1 MRVSTT
7 AVFVICCAFL
17 SMGCVPRT
25 GFVSLIIDDSHEW
38 HYSYVFPLLECLNL
52 KGNFGYITEVSDLGI
67 EGNAY
72 KMQEIY
78 EAGHEVMDHT
88 TRHNYMWATHVDT
101 LDDQVEEYIPWTFA
115 DVATWDSLCDRS
127 LFILDSLGIC
137 VSGWNQPGGSASP
150 GFIPGHKEWV
160 WFGRYNDSLYSL
172 IGGLYSYAMAYGVS
186 FKTGHLNLRGH
197 NCPDRFPFFNMP
209 HRTIDNVASDV
220 VRTEAADAVAS
231 GLWYPAVTHANTTQQ
246 LVGFGLL
253 VNWLDK
259 QDIEVL
265 TCSEAVERIMNGAPD
280 PYANQLPQAR
290 MLWDRDGNGKPDGFT
305 GSCSWDT
312 LCAVPVGDCKAMN
325 VDGDTEFY
333 CYGPEVGRNSFSV
346 WMKGTSASTGSV
358 RIIWVKLGFDW
369 EYLEDCWN
377 TVTLESTWT
386 LIDSSAYSTLAFD
399 VEDEVDRIK
408 FIIRPLDG
416 FELRAARP
424 SVLLSADAGVGP
436 ADVPSVPGGRPL
448 RVVPNPACCWQ
459 SVRILGTGRAAV
471 YDVRGRRVWESCRPP
486 GALEVEIPA
495 AAFAPGVYFIDDRE
509 GDRTPAKVIIRR

>member
-1 MRVSTT
+1 
-7 AVFVICCAFL
+7 
-17 SMGCVPRT
+17 MGSVPRT
-25 GFVSLIIDDSHEW
+25 GFVSLIIDDSHDY
-38 HYSYVFPLLECLNL
+38 HYTYVYPLLEQHGF
-52 KGNFGYITEVSDLGI
+52 KGNFGYITEMSDLGI
-67 EGNAY
+67 EGQAY

-78 EAGHEVMDHT
+78 QAGHEVMDHT
-88 TRHNYMWATHVDT
+88 TRHDYRWATHVDT
-101 LDDQVEEYIPWTFA
+101 LDDALEEWIPYAFA
-115 DVATWDSLCDRS
+115 DIATWDSLCNRS
-127 LFILDSLGIC
+127 LFILDSLGI
-137 VSGWNQPGGSASP
+137 VISGWNHPGGSTDP
-150 GFIPGHKEWV
+150 GDIPGHPEWM
-160 WFGRYNDSLYSL
+160 WRGSSNDSLYAFIGSL
-172 IGGLYSYAMAYGVS
+172 YEYAVASGVNVN
-186 FKTGHLNLRGH
+186 TAHLNLRGH
-197 NCPDRFPFFNMP
+197 NCPDRYPFFNVP
-209 HRTIDNVASDV
+209 HRTVDGVGPLV
-220 VRTEAADAVAS
+220 VRTEIADAVAS
-231 GLWYPAVTHANTTQQ
+231 GLWYPALTHGETTQQ
-246 LVGFGLL
+246 LMDFGSL
-253 VNWLDK
+253 VCWLDQ

-265 TCSEAVERIMNGAPD
+265 TCPEAIERITDGV
-280 PYANQLPQAR
+280 PYPYENQLPQAR
-290 MLWDRDGNGKPDGFT
+290 MLWDRDENGKPDGFM

-312 LCAVPVGDCKAMN
+312 LCAVPVGGCNAMN

-346 WMKGTSASTGSV
+346 WMKGTFASTGSV

-448 RVVPNPACCWQ
+448 RVVPNPACCGQ